1 MRGRIYRTA
10 PFHGPDTDPGGQPTL
25 WYWTYEEGFGA
36 DQKDGLIRAQ
46 EIAISFKMGQMVAP
60 ALPAIDGIEKLIA
73 LENAARN
80 DPNFKPA
87 NAKNDETFKQLGHEY
102 HAAIPYQR
110 HPAYITKQHQT
121 NLKAHAKSAKPMQ
134 PKPRA
139 KGASPK

>member
-46 EIAISFKMGQMVAP
+46 EIAISFKTGQMVAP

-73 LENAARN
+73 LENAALN
-80 DPNFKPA
+80 DPNFTPA
-87 NAKNDETFKQLGHEY
+87 NVKDYETFKRLGHEY
-102 HAAIPYQR
+102 HATIPYQK
-110 HPAYITKQHQT
+110 HPAYITRQHQT
-121 NLKAHAKSAKPMQ
+121 NLKAQAKSAKPMQ

-139 KGASPK
+139 KGPSPK